1 VPVKCVEI
9 GDGKNSSMFTRMF
22 WQADIVCHKLHN
34 DPMYAGKEINLLG
47 ISQGGLIARTVVETC
62 PDLNINLLYTFG
74 GPHQGVSV
82 YEKCNHWYCP
92 FVNHV
97 LGYLAEFLIVQD
109 WGAPPDYYR
118 PWWNLDRFYSH
129 SIFLP
134 EINNELETKDAGY
147 KARLAAVKKFGLWMW
162 EQDRVV
168 VPRQSEWFGAW
179 DDRRNDIPMKE
190 QKMYK
195 EDWIGTKTLYEAG
208 RMFFY
213 SGPGEHMFLTETMIY
228 DYLRPLLTG
237 DTPMDSQ
244 Y

>member
-1 VPVKCVEI
+1 
-9 GDGKNSSMFTRMF
+9 MFTRMF